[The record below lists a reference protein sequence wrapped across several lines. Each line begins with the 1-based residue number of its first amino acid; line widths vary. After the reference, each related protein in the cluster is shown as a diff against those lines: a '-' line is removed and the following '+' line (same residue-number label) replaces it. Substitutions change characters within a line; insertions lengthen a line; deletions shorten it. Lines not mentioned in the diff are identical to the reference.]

1 MIKTDPVFKQLCLKK
16 HKTMNNIQNNTLGY
30 YSTENIHCIDNMPKP
45 LSQHLMQRPLAC
57 EAVLATNNVI
67 QSAAHSPSDNSCL
80 RDALREF
87 QAHKDVVAS
96 SGNST

>member
-1 MIKTDPVFKQLCLKK
+1 M
-16 HKTMNNIQNNTLGY
+16 TMNNIQNNTLGY
-30 YSTENIHCIDNMPKP
+30 YSTENIHCIDCRPKP
-45 LSQHLMQRPLAC
+45 LSQHLMYRPVEC
-57 EAVLATNNVI
+57 KAVLATNNVI
-67 QSAAHSPSDNSCL
+67 QSTAHSPSDNSCL

>member
-1 MIKTDPVFKQLCLKK
+1 
-16 HKTMNNIQNNTLGY
+16 MNNIQNNTLGY
-30 YSTENIHCIDNMPKP
+30 HSTENIQCINSRPKP
-45 LSQHLMQRPLAC
+45 LSRHLMQRPLAG
-57 EAVLATNNVI
+57 EAVLTTNNVI
-67 QSAAHSPSDNSCL
+67 QSATHSPSDNSCL

>member
-1 MIKTDPVFKQLCLKK
+1 
-16 HKTMNNIQNNTLGY
+16 MNNIQNNTLDY
-30 YSTENIHCIDNMPKP
+30 QLPENIHCIDSRPKP
-45 LSQHLMQRPLAC
+45 LSQHLMQRSLAC

-67 QSAAHSPSDNSCL
+67 QSAVHSPSDNSCL

>member
-1 MIKTDPVFKQLCLKK
+1 MSEKAQE
-16 HKTMNNIQNNTLGY
+16 MNNIQNNTLCY
-30 YSTENIHCIDNMPKP
+30 YSTENIHCTDSRPKP
-45 LSQHLMQRPLAC
+45 LSQHLMKRPLAC

-80 RDALREF
+80 RDTLREF